1 MRPWIGSL
9 RLTEFEREG
18 VKKRLCIGFRDLR
31 IFADVPG
38 GNRHCGSDGEKGPM
52 RESRFDDFA
61 AIFPIL
67 FRCLQK
73 DLRQLYI
80 GTRSLAHLLDLF
92 E

>member
-31 IFADVPG
+31 IFAD
-38 GNRHCGSDGEKGPM
+38 
-52 RESRFDDFA
+52 DDFA